1 MLVYHVVP
9 SCKLIAK
16 AGYTFCVLKLVL
28 FFERSYLITGLWL
41 LNRNHHMRGS
51 TLLDICVIK
60 CDLLFKYAHKNKTK
74 VITPL
79 DNGKEVY
86 WKNLSVLKWYV
97 CASCN
102 IFAWND
108 VAKIL
113 ELVQTNDFYCKIF
126 WKGLQYIWFFCL
138 YIFHFLYTSVFWNVT
153 FALVW
158 NFD

>member
-60 CDLLFKYAHKNKTK
+60 CDLLFKYAHKNKAK

-79 DNGKEVY
+79 DNGKEGNC
-86 WKNLSVLKWYV
+86 KNICFLKWYV
-97 CASCN
+97 CASCD
-102 IFAWND
+102 IFAGND
-108 VAKIL
+108 LTINL
-113 ELVQTNDFYCKIF
+113 ELVQTKTFYCKSF
-126 WKGLQYIWFFCL
+126 ERGLQNISCRYL
-138 YIFHFLYTSVFWNVT
+138 
-153 FALVW
+153 
-158 NFD
+158 

>member
-1 MLVYHVVP
+1 
-9 SCKLIAK
+9 
-16 AGYTFCVLKLVL
+16 
-28 FFERSYLITGLWL
+28 
-41 LNRNHHMRGS
+41 MRGS

-60 CDLLFKYAHKNKTK
+60 CDLLFKYAHKNKAK

-86 WKNLSVLKWYV
+86 WKNLSVFKWYV

-102 IFAWND
+102 IFAKND

-126 WKGLQYIWFFCL
+126 
-138 YIFHFLYTSVFWNVT
+138 
-153 FALVW
+153 
-158 NFD
+158 